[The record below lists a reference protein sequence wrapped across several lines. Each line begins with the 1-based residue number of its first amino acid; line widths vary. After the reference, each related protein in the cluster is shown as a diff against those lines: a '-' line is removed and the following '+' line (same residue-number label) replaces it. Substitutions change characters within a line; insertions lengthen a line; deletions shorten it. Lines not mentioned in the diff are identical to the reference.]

1 MVVGRS
7 RRGKKEIH
15 QEGRVHTEEA
25 RTILKAAMTGEDGGY
40 TGLTVEV
47 ADIRWLRNQPFWLL
61 PDEAPAAAK
70 PSHVAEAT

>member
-1 MVVGRS
+1 
-7 RRGKKEIH
+7 
-15 QEGRVHTEEA
+15 
-25 RTILKAAMTGEDGGY
+25 LKAAMTGEDGGY